1 MDEGNYVSANLD
13 EGYSPEAI
21 ANMENAL
28 EEFAVSLTE
37 IRPEDANIAVFRGLK
52 LTIAGRPR
60 RLAELGNVESPDDPM
75 KIELMIYNK
84 EQIEQVLEFIKKN
97 GFPAKNDPGSQF
109 IHIRVPK
116 PSRMQLEELGD
127 EVIRRTNSACTRLM
141 KIKTNTG
148 LRIRAAM
155 EKEYIDQRIS
165 GIAIKKIDN
174 ALERIT
180 KEMKIVGVMKR
191 KAILGS
197 FFKTVERDDNDII
210 KIINKRIKLEKD
222 KIAREQDLRIRDEAL
237 ESQNQTI
244 NKIETED
251 LSNNEKQKF
260 ENMNISP
267 SST

>member
-1 MDEGNYVSANLD
+1 MNEAYYITPNLD

-21 ANMENAL
+21 ANMESAL
-28 EEFAVSLTE
+28 EEFIVSLLD
-37 IRPEDANIAVFRGLK
+37 IKPEDANIAVFRGLK
-52 LTIAGRPR
+52 LTIKGRPR
-60 RLAELGNVESPDDPM
+60 RLSELGNVESPDDPM

-84 EQIEQVLEFIKKN
+84 EQIEEVFEFIKNN
-97 GFPAKNDPGSQF
+97 GFPAKNEQGSQF

-165 GIAIKKIDN
+165 GFAVKKIDN

-191 KAILGS
+191 KSILGS
-197 FFKTVERDDNDII
+197 FFKTIERDDAEII
-210 KIINKRIKLEKD
+210 KAINKRIKLEKD
-222 KIAREQDLRIRDEAL
+222 KIAKEQDLRIKDEAI
-237 ESQNQTI
+237 ESQVQSI
-244 NKIETED
+244 EKVETENIGNNMEKKVEEPND
-251 LSNNEKQKF
+251 FSN
-260 ENMNISP
+260 
-267 SST
+267 ST

>member
-1 MDEGNYVSANLD
+1 MDEVNYISTNLD

-21 ANMENAL
+21 ANMENAV
-28 EEFAVSLTE
+28 EEFAVSLTG

-52 LTIAGRPR
+52 LTVKGRPR
-60 RLAELGNVESPDDPM
+60 RLSELGNVESPDDPM

-84 EQIEQVLEFIKKN
+84 EQIEEVLEFIKKN
-97 GFPAKNDPGSQF
+97 GFPAKNETGSQF

-127 EVIRRTNSACTRLM
+127 EVIRRTNTATTRLM

-165 GIAIKKIDN
+165 GVALKKIDN

-180 KEMKIVGVMKR
+180 KEMKIIGVIKR

-197 FFKTVERDDNDII
+197 FFKTIERDDADIV
-210 KIINKRIKLEKD
+210 KVINKRIKLDKD
-222 KIAREQDLRIRDEAL
+222 KIAKEEELRIQKEA
-237 ESQNQTI
+237 
-244 NKIETED
+244 
-251 LSNNEKQKF
+251 F
-260 ENMNISP
+260 ENEGQNKEDTSTNNFDHNRTRVGVEQNIS
-267 SST
+267 TNN

>member
-1 MDEGNYVSANLD
+1 MDEENYISSNVD

-28 EEFAVSLTE
+28 EEFAVSLLE
-37 IRPEDANIAVFRGLK
+37 IKPEDANIAVFRGLK
-52 LTIAGRPR
+52 LTIQGRPR

-84 EQIEQVLEFIKKN
+84 EQIEKVLEFIKQN
-97 GFPAKNDPGSQF
+97 GFPAKNEPGSQF

-127 EVIRRTNSACTRLM
+127 EVIRRTNSATTRLM

-165 GIAIKKIDN
+165 GIALKKIDN

-180 KEMKIVGVMKR
+180 KEMKIIGIIKR

-197 FFKTVERDDNDII
+197 FFKTIERDDADLV
-210 KIINKRIKLEKD
+210 KVINKRVKLEKD
-222 KIAREQDLRIRDEAL
+222 RIAKENELKIQKEAL
-237 ESQNQTI
+237 ENESQNKDDKDTNHLNNNTPQI
-244 NKIETED
+244 GIE
-251 LSNNEKQKF
+251 Q
-260 ENMNISP
+260 NIS
-267 SST
+267 TNN

>member
-1 MDEGNYVSANLD
+1 MDEGNYIAPNLE

-28 EEFAVSLTE
+28 EEFIVSLIE
-37 IRPEDANIAVFRGLK
+37 IKPEDANIAVFRGLK
-52 LTIAGRPR
+52 LTLKGRLR
-60 RLAELGNVESPDDPM
+60 RLSELGNVESPDDPM

-84 EQIEQVLEFIKKN
+84 ELIEEVLEFIKKN
-97 GFPAKNDPGSQF
+97 GFPAKNEPGSQF

-165 GIAIKKIDN
+165 GVAIKKIDN

-191 KAILGS
+191 KVILGS
-197 FFKTVERDDNDII
+197 FFKTIERDDADIV
-210 KIINKRIKLEKD
+210 KVVNKRVKLEKD
-222 KIAREQDLRIRDEAL
+222 KIAKEQQLRIQAEAL
-237 ESQNQTI
+237 ENQDLNKEKLETLKTENVTSQIVDDNNTHI
-244 NKIETED
+244 
-251 LSNNEKQKF
+251 SN
-260 ENMNISP
+260 
-267 SST
+267 

>member
-1 MDEGNYVSANLD
+1 MDEGNYISANLD

-21 ANMENAL
+21 ANMDNAL

-52 LTIAGRPR
+52 LTLKGRPR

-84 EQIEQVLEFIKKN
+84 EQIEEVLDFIKKN
-97 GFPAKNDPGSQF
+97 GFPAKNETGSQF

-127 EVIRRTNSACTRLM
+127 EVIRRTNSASTRLM

-165 GIAIKKIDN
+165 GVALKKIDN

-180 KEMKIVGVMKR
+180 KEMKIIGVMKR

-197 FFKTVERDDNDII
+197 FFKTIERDDADII
-210 KIINKRIKLEKD
+210 KVINKRIKLEKD
-222 KIAREQDLRIRDEAL
+222 KIAKEQELRIQAEAL
-237 ESQNQTI
+237 KNQEQNKE
-244 NKIETED
+244 KIETLNTENVSSQID
-251 LSNNEKQKF
+251 NDNNIPTSN
-260 ENMNISP
+260 
-267 SST
+267 

>member
-1 MDEGNYVSANLD
+1 MDEVNYISSNVD

-28 EEFAVSLTE
+28 EEFIVSLMG
-37 IRPEDANIAVFRGLK
+37 IKPEDANIAVFRGLK
-52 LTIAGRPR
+52 LTITGRPR
-60 RLAELGNVESPDDPM
+60 RLSELGNVESPDDPM

-84 EQIEQVLEFIKKN
+84 EQIEQVLEFIKNN
-97 GFPAKNDPGSQF
+97 GFPAKNEPGSQF

-127 EVIRRTNSACTRLM
+127 EVIRRTNSASTRLI

-165 GIAIKKIDN
+165 GVAIKKIDN

-180 KEMKIVGVMKR
+180 REIKIVGVMKR
-191 KAILGS
+191 KSILGS
-197 FFKTVERDDNDII
+197 FFKTIERDDADII
-210 KIINKRIKLEKD
+210 KVINKRVKLEKD
-222 KIAREQDLRIRDEAL
+222 KISKEQDLRIKDEAQDIQ
-237 ESQNQTI
+237 SQ
-244 NKIETED
+244 
-251 LSNNEKQKF
+251 SNEKVETKNIEYNEEQKLEQF
-260 ENMNISP
+260 NISS

>member
-1 MDEGNYVSANLD
+1 MDEASYISSNVE
-13 EGYSPEAI
+13 EGYSPESI
-21 ANMENAL
+21 ANMESAL
-28 EEFAVSLTE
+28 EEFIVSLLD
-37 IRPEDANIAVFRGLK
+37 IKPEDANIAVFRGLK
-52 LTIAGRPR
+52 ITLQGRPK
-60 RLAELGNVESPDDPM
+60 RLAELGNVESPDNPM

-84 EQIEQVLEFIKKN
+84 EQIEQVLEFIKEN

-127 EVIRRTNSACTRLM
+127 EVIRRTNTACTRLM

-165 GIAIKKIDN
+165 GIALKKIDN

-180 KEMKIVGVMKR
+180 KEMKIIGIMKR

-197 FFKTVERDDNDII
+197 FFKTIERDDADLL
-210 KIINKRIKLEKD
+210 KVINKRIKLEKD
-222 KIAREQDLRIRDEAL
+222 KIAKEQELRIKDEAL
-237 ESQNQTI
+237 EDQNQTTD
-244 NKIETED
+244 KVETENIK
-251 LSNNEKQKF
+251 SNGE
-260 ENMNISP
+260 
-267 SST
+267 

>member
-1 MDEGNYVSANLD
+1 MDEGNYISANLD

-28 EEFAVSLTE
+28 EEFAISLSE
-37 IRPEDANIAVFRGLK
+37 IKPEDANIAVFRGLK
-52 LTIAGRPR
+52 LTIKGRPR
-60 RLAELGNVESPDDPM
+60 RLSELGNVESPDDPM

-84 EQIEQVLEFIKKN
+84 EQIEDVLEFVKNN
-97 GFPAKNDPGSQF
+97 GFPAKNEQGSQF

-127 EVIRRTNSACTRLM
+127 EVIRRTNSASTRLM

-165 GIAIKKIDN
+165 GVAIKKIDN

-180 KEMKIVGVMKR
+180 KEMKIIGVIKR

-197 FFKTVERDDNDII
+197 FFKTIERDDADIV
-210 KIINKRIKLEKD
+210 KVINKRIKLEKD
-222 KIAREQDLRIRDEAL
+222 KIAKELELKIQHQVLETQDQTRD
-237 ESQNQTI
+237 
-244 NKIETED
+244 KIETENIK
-251 LSNNEKQKF
+251 NNEEKTVD
-260 ENMNISP
+260 ELNIS
-267 SST
+267 SNKN

>member
-1 MDEGNYVSANLD
+1 MDEGNYISANLD

-21 ANMENAL
+21 ANMDNAL

-37 IRPEDANIAVFRGLK
+37 IKPEDANIAVFRGLK
-52 LTIAGRPR
+52 ITLKGRPR

-84 EQIEQVLEFIKKN
+84 EQIEEILEFIKKN
-97 GFPAKNDPGSQF
+97 GFPAKNEPGSQF

-127 EVIRRTNSACTRLM
+127 EVIRRTNSAATRLM

-165 GIAIKKIDN
+165 GVALKKIDN

-180 KEMKIVGVMKR
+180 KEMKIIGVIKR

-197 FFKTVERDDNDII
+197 FFKTIERDDADII
-210 KIINKRIKLEKD
+210 KVINKRIKLEKD
-222 KIAREQDLRIRDEAL
+222 KIAKERELRIQAEAL
-237 ESQNQTI
+237 ESQEQNKE
-244 NKIETED
+244 KIETINTGNITSQIVDENKIHT
-251 LSNNEKQKF
+251 SN
-260 ENMNISP
+260 
-267 SST
+267 

>member
-1 MDEGNYVSANLD
+1 MDEGNYISANLD

-21 ANMENAL
+21 ANMDNAL
-28 EEFAVSLTE
+28 EEFAISLTE

-52 LTIAGRPR
+52 LTLKGRPR

-84 EQIEQVLEFIKKN
+84 EQIEEVLEFIKKN
-97 GFPAKNDPGSQF
+97 GFPAKNEPGSQF

-165 GIAIKKIDN
+165 GVALKKIDN

-180 KEMKIVGVMKR
+180 KEMKIIGVMKR

-197 FFKTVERDDNDII
+197 FFKTIERDDADII
-210 KIINKRIKLEKD
+210 KVINKRIKLEKD
-222 KIAREQDLRIRDEAL
+222 KIAKEQELRIQAEAL
-237 ESQNQTI
+237 KNQEQNKE
-244 NKIETED
+244 KIETLNTENVSSQIVD
-251 LSNNEKQKF
+251 DNNIRTSN
-260 ENMNISP
+260 
-267 SST
+267 

>member
-1 MDEGNYVSANLD
+1 MDEENYISSNVD

-28 EEFAVSLTE
+28 EEFAVSLLE
-37 IRPEDANIAVFRGLK
+37 IKPEDANIAVFRGLK
-52 LTIAGRPR
+52 LTIKGRLR

-84 EQIEQVLEFIKKN
+84 EQIEKVLEFIKQN
-97 GFPAKNDPGSQF
+97 GFPAKNEPGSQF

-127 EVIRRTNSACTRLM
+127 EVIRRTNSATTRLM

-165 GIAIKKIDN
+165 GIALKKIDN

-180 KEMKIVGVMKR
+180 KEMKIIGVIKR

-197 FFKTVERDDNDII
+197 FFKTIERDDADLV
-210 KIINKRIKLEKD
+210 KVINKRVKLEKD
-222 KIAREQDLRIRDEAL
+222 RIAKENELKIQKEAL
-237 ESQNQTI
+237 ENESQNKDDKDT
-244 NKIETED
+244 NH
-251 LSNNEKQKF
+251 LNNNTPQISIQQ
-260 ENMNISP
+260 NIS
-267 SST
+267 TNN

>member
-1 MDEGNYVSANLD
+1 MDEVNYISNNLD

-21 ANMENAL
+21 ANMESAL
-28 EEFAVSLTE
+28 EDFILSLLE
-37 IRPEDANIAVFRGLK
+37 IKPEDANIAVFRGLK
-52 LTIAGRPR
+52 ITIAGRPR

-84 EQIEQVLEFIKKN
+84 EQIVQVLEFIKDN
-97 GFPAKNDPGSQF
+97 GFPAKNEPGSQF

-127 EVIRRTNSACTRLM
+127 EVIRRTNSAFTRLL

-165 GIAIKKIDN
+165 SIALKKIDN

-180 KEMKIVGVMKR
+180 REMKIIGVMKR
-191 KAILGS
+191 KSILGS
-197 FFKTVERDDNDII
+197 FFKTIEKDDADIV

-222 KIAREQDLRIRDEAL
+222 KIAKEQELRIKDEVL
-237 ESQNQTI
+237 EDQNQTTD
-244 NKIETED
+244 KVETE
-251 LSNNEKQKF
+251 
-260 ENMNISP
+260 NIKGNGEQN
-267 SST
+267 

>member
-1 MDEGNYVSANLD
+1 MDEASYISSNIE
-13 EGYSPEAI
+13 EGYSPESI
-21 ANMENAL
+21 ANMESAL
-28 EEFAVSLTE
+28 EEFIVSLLD
-37 IRPEDANIAVFRGLK
+37 IKPEDANIAVFRGLK
-52 LTIAGRPR
+52 ITLQGRPR
-60 RLAELGNVESPDDPM
+60 RLAELGNVESPDNPM

-84 EQIEQVLEFIKKN
+84 EQIEQVLEFIKEN

-127 EVIRRTNSACTRLM
+127 EVIRRTNTACTRLM

-165 GIAIKKIDN
+165 GIALKKIDN

-180 KEMKIVGVMKR
+180 KEMKIIGIMKR

-197 FFKTVERDDNDII
+197 FFKTIERDDADLL
-210 KIINKRIKLEKD
+210 KVINKRIKLDKD
-222 KIAREQDLRIRDEAL
+222 KIAKEQELKIQVNTL
-237 ESQNQTI
+237 EN
-244 NKIETED
+244 ED
-251 LSNNEKQKF
+251 KDIDKTNV
-260 ENMNISP
+260 
-267 SST
+267 

>member
-1 MDEGNYVSANLD
+1 MDEGNYISSNVD

-28 EEFAVSLTE
+28 EEFAVSLLE
-37 IRPEDANIAVFRGLK
+37 IKPEDANIAVFRGLK
-52 LTIAGRPR
+52 LTLQGRPK

-84 EQIEQVLEFIKKN
+84 EQIEKVLEFIKQN
-97 GFPAKNDPGSQF
+97 GFPAKNENGSQF
-109 IHIRVPK
+109 IHIKVPK

-127 EVIRRTNSACTRLM
+127 EVIRSTTSAATRLM

-165 GIAIKKIDN
+165 GIALKKIDN

-180 KEMKIVGVMKR
+180 KEIKIIGVIKR

-197 FFKTVERDDNDII
+197 FFKTVERDDADLV
-210 KIINKRIKLEKD
+210 KIINKRIKLDKD
-222 KIAREQDLRIRDEAL
+222 KIAKEQEL
-237 ESQNQTI
+237 
-244 NKIETED
+244 KIQVEGSDKT
-251 LSNNEKQKF
+251 NA
-260 ENMNISP
+260 
-267 SST
+267 

>member
-1 MDEGNYVSANLD
+1 MDEANYLSSNLD

-21 ANMENAL
+21 SNMENAL
-28 EEFAVSLTE
+28 EEFIVSLLD
-37 IRPEDANIAVFRGLK
+37 IKPEDANIAVFRGLK
-52 LTIAGRPR
+52 VTIKGRPR

-84 EQIEQVLEFIKKN
+84 EQIEKVLEFIKKN
-97 GFPAKNDPGSQF
+97 GFPAKNEPGSQF

-127 EVIRRTNSACTRLM
+127 EVIRRTTTACTRLM

-148 LRIRAAM
+148 LRIRAGM
-155 EKEYIDQRIS
+155 EKEYIDQRVS
-165 GIAIKKIDN
+165 GVALKKIDN

-191 KAILGS
+191 KSILGS
-197 FFKTVERDDNDII
+197 FFKTIERDDADIV

-222 KIAREQDLRIRDEAL
+222 KIAKELQLRIIDEAL
-237 ESQNQTI
+237 EAKDQST
-244 NKIETED
+244 NKVETENIKRD
-251 LSNNEKQKF
+251 EKKV
-260 ENMNISP
+260 EESNIS
-267 SST
+267 SDLI

>member
-1 MDEGNYVSANLD
+1 MDEINYISSNLD

-28 EEFAVSLTE
+28 EEFIVSLSE
-37 IRPEDANIAVFRGLK
+37 IKPEDANIAVFRGLK
-52 LTIAGRPR
+52 VTITGRPR

-84 EQIEQVLEFIKKN
+84 EQIELVLEFIKKN
-97 GFPAKNDPGSQF
+97 GFPAKNEPGSQF
-109 IHIRVPK
+109 IYIRVPK

-127 EVIRRTNSACTRLM
+127 EVIRRTNSACTRLL

-148 LRIRAAM
+148 LRMRAAM

-180 KEMKIVGVMKR
+180 KEMKIIGVMKR

-197 FFKTVERDDNDII
+197 FFKTIEKDDADIV
-210 KIINKRIKLEKD
+210 KVINKRIKLEKD
-222 KIAREQDLRIRDEAL
+222 KIAKEQELRIKDEAL
-237 ESQNQTI
+237 EDQNDTTD
-244 NKIETED
+244 KVETENIK
-251 LSNNEKQKF
+251 SNGK
-260 ENMNISP
+260 
-267 SST
+267 

>member
-1 MDEGNYVSANLD
+1 MDEGNYISANLE

-52 LTIAGRPR
+52 LTLKGRLR

-84 EQIEQVLEFIKKN
+84 EQIEEVLGFIKKN
-97 GFPAKNDPGSQF
+97 GFPAKNEPGSQF

-127 EVIRRTNSACTRLM
+127 EVIRRTTSAATRLM
-141 KIKTNTG
+141 KIKTNTS

-165 GIAIKKIDN
+165 GVALKKIDN

-180 KEMKIVGVMKR
+180 KEMKIIGVIKR
-191 KAILGS
+191 KSILGS
-197 FFKTVERDDNDII
+197 FFKTIERDDADIV
-210 KIINKRIKLEKD
+210 KVINKRIKLEKD
-222 KIAREQDLRIRDEAL
+222 KITKEQELRIKTEAL
-237 ESQNQTI
+237 EEQNQI
-244 NKIETED
+244 LDKNETENIK
-251 LSNNEKQKF
+251 NNEEKRTD
-260 ENMNISP
+260 EASISSNII
-267 SST
+267 

>member
-1 MDEGNYVSANLD
+1 MDEGNYISANLD

-21 ANMENAL
+21 SNMENAL
-28 EEFAVSLTE
+28 EDFAVSLTE

-52 LTIAGRPR
+52 LTLKGRPR

-84 EQIEQVLEFIKKN
+84 EQIEEVLEFIKKN
-97 GFPAKNDPGSQF
+97 GFPAKNEPGSQF

-127 EVIRRTNSACTRLM
+127 EVIRRTNSAATRLM

-165 GIAIKKIDN
+165 SIAIKKIDN

-180 KEMKIVGVMKR
+180 KEMKIIGVIKR

-197 FFKTVERDDNDII
+197 FFKTIERDDADII
-210 KIINKRIKLEKD
+210 KVINKRIKLEKD
-222 KIAREQDLRIRDEAL
+222 KITKEQELRIKTEAL
-237 ESQNQTI
+237 EGQDQI
-244 NKIETED
+244 LDKIETED
-251 LSNNEKQKF
+251 IKNNEEKRTD
-260 ENMNISP
+260 EANIS
-267 SST
+267 SNII

>member
-1 MDEGNYVSANLD
+1 MDEANYISSNIE
-13 EGYSPEAI
+13 EGYSPESI
-21 ANMENAL
+21 ANMESAL
-28 EEFAVSLTE
+28 EEFIVSLLD

-52 LTIAGRPR
+52 ITLQGRPK
-60 RLAELGNVESPDDPM
+60 RLAELGNVESPDNPM

-84 EQIEQVLEFIKKN
+84 EQIEQVLEFIKQN

-127 EVIRRTNSACTRLM
+127 EVIRRTNTACTRLM

-165 GIAIKKIDN
+165 GIALKKIDN

-180 KEMKIVGVMKR
+180 KEMKIVGVIKR

-197 FFKTVERDDNDII
+197 YFKTIERDDADLL
-210 KIINKRIKLEKD
+210 KVINKRIKLEKD
-222 KIAREQDLRIRDEAL
+222 KIAKEQELKIQVEAL
-237 ESQNQTI
+237 E
-244 NKIETED
+244 
-251 LSNNEKQKF
+251 NEVKGSDKT
-260 ENMNISP
+260 NV
-267 SST
+267 

>member
-1 MDEGNYVSANLD
+1 MDEVNYISSNLD

-28 EEFAVSLTE
+28 EEFIVSLLE
-37 IRPEDANIAVFRGLK
+37 IKPEDANIAVFRGLK
-52 LTIAGRPR
+52 LTITGRPR

-84 EQIEQVLEFIKKN
+84 EQIEQVLEFIKDN
-97 GFPAKNDPGSQF
+97 GFPAKNEAGSQF

-165 GIAIKKIDN
+165 GIALKKIDN
-174 ALERIT
+174 AMERIT
-180 KEMKIVGVMKR
+180 KEMKIIGVMKR

-197 FFKTVERDDNDII
+197 FFKTIEKDDADMV

-222 KIAREQDLRIRDEAL
+222 KIAKEQNLGIKDEEL
-237 ESQNQTI
+237 EGQNQSA
-244 NKIETED
+244 NKVKT
-251 LSNNEKQKF
+251 
-260 ENMNISP
+260 
-267 SST
+267 

>member
-1 MDEGNYVSANLD
+1 
-13 EGYSPEAI
+13 
-21 ANMENAL
+21 
-28 EEFAVSLTE
+28 
-37 IRPEDANIAVFRGLK
+37 
-52 LTIAGRPR
+52 
-60 RLAELGNVESPDDPM
+60 M

-84 EQIEQVLEFIKKN
+84 EQIEEVLEFIKKN
-97 GFPAKNDPGSQF
+97 GFPAKNEPGSQF

-165 GIAIKKIDN
+165 GVALKKIDN

-197 FFKTVERDDNDII
+197 FFKTIERDDADIV
-210 KIINKRIKLEKD
+210 KVVNKRVKLEKD
-222 KIAREQDLRIRDEAL
+222 KIAKEQQLILENEAL
-237 ESQNQTI
+237 EKQEL
-244 NKIETED
+244 NKEKMETVKTED
-251 LSNNEKQKF
+251 VTSSIVDHNNTHKSN
-260 ENMNISP
+260 
-267 SST
+267 

>member
-1 MDEGNYVSANLD
+1 MNEANYITPNLD

-28 EEFAVSLTE
+28 EEFIVSLLD
-37 IRPEDANIAVFRGLK
+37 IKPEDANIAVFRGLK
-52 LTIAGRPR
+52 LTIKGRLR
-60 RLAELGNVESPDDPM
+60 RLSELGNVESPDDPM

-84 EQIEQVLEFIKKN
+84 EQIEQVLEFIKQN
-97 GFPAKNDPGSQF
+97 GFPAKNDQGSQF
-109 IHIRVPK
+109 IHIKVPK

-155 EKEYIDQRIS
+155 EKEFIDQRIS

-174 ALERIT
+174 SLERIT
-180 KEMKIVGVMKR
+180 KEMRIIGIMKR

-197 FFKTVERDDNDII
+197 FFKTIERDDADLI

-222 KIAREQDLRIRDEAL
+222 KIAKEEELRIQREAL
-237 ESQNQTI
+237 E
-244 NKIETED
+244 NKIQNIDNTD
-251 LSNNEKQKF
+251 INNLNNDSPQIGNEQK
-260 ENMNISP
+260 ISTN
-267 SST
+267 S

>member
-1 MDEGNYVSANLD
+1 MDEGNYISANVD

-21 ANMENAL
+21 ANMDNAL

-37 IRPEDANIAVFRGLK
+37 IKPEDANIAVFRGLK
-52 LTIAGRPR
+52 LTLKGRPR

-84 EQIEQVLEFIKKN
+84 EQIEEILEFIKKN
-97 GFPAKNDPGSQF
+97 GFPAKNEAGSQF
-109 IHIRVPK
+109 IHVRVPK

-127 EVIRRTNSACTRLM
+127 EVIRRTNSASTRLM

-180 KEMKIVGVMKR
+180 KEMKIIGVMKR
-191 KAILGS
+191 KSILGS
-197 FFKTVERDDNDII
+197 FFKTIERDDADII
-210 KIINKRIKLEKD
+210 KVINKRIKLEKD
-222 KIAREQDLRIRDEAL
+222 KIAKEQELRIKTEAL
-237 ESQNQTI
+237 DEQNQTI
-244 NKIETED
+244 DNVENQNIQ
-251 LSNNEKQKF
+251 SNEEQAGNQ
-260 ENMNISP
+260 NIS
-267 SST
+267 TNTT

>member
-1 MDEGNYVSANLD
+1 MDEVNYISSNVD

-28 EEFAVSLTE
+28 EEFIVSLME
-37 IRPEDANIAVFRGLK
+37 IKPEDANIAVFRGLK
-52 LTIAGRPR
+52 LTIKGRPK

-84 EQIEQVLEFIKKN
+84 EQIEQVLEFIKQN
-97 GFPAKNDPGSQF
+97 GFPAKNDQGSQF

-155 EKEYIDQRIS
+155 EKEFIDQRIS

-174 ALERIT
+174 SLERIT
-180 KEMKIVGVMKR
+180 KEMRIVGITKR

-197 FFKTVERDDNDII
+197 FFKTIERDDTDLI
-210 KIINKRIKLEKD
+210 KVINKRIKLEKD
-222 KIAREQDLRIRDEAL
+222 KIAKEEELRIQKEAL
-237 ESQNQTI
+237 E
-244 NKIETED
+244 NKIHNIDNTD
-251 LSNNEKQKF
+251 INNLSNDTPQIGNKQK
-260 ENMNISP
+260 ISTN
-267 SST
+267 S

>member
-1 MDEGNYVSANLD
+1 MDEVNYISSNLD

-28 EEFAVSLTE
+28 EEFIVSLLE
-37 IRPEDANIAVFRGLK
+37 IKPEDANISVFRGLK
-52 LTIAGRPR
+52 VTITGRPR

-84 EQIEQVLEFIKKN
+84 EQIELVLEFIKKN
-97 GFPAKNDPGSQF
+97 GFPAKNEQGSQF

-127 EVIRRTNSACTRLM
+127 EVIRRTNSACTRLL

-180 KEMKIVGVMKR
+180 KEMKIIGVMKR

-197 FFKTVERDDNDII
+197 FFKTIEKDDADIV
-210 KIINKRIKLEKD
+210 KVINKRIKLEKD
-222 KIAREQDLRIRDEAL
+222 KIAKEQELRIKDEAL
-237 ESQNQTI
+237 EDQNDTTD
-244 NKIETED
+244 KVETENIK
-251 LSNNEKQKF
+251 SNGK
-260 ENMNISP
+260 
-267 SST
+267 

>member
-1 MDEGNYVSANLD
+1 MDEGNYISANLD

-28 EEFAVSLTE
+28 EDFAVSLTE
-37 IRPEDANIAVFRGLK
+37 IKPEDANIAVFRGLK
-52 LTIAGRPR
+52 LTLKGRPR

-84 EQIEQVLEFIKKN
+84 EQIEEVLNFIKNN
-97 GFPAKNDPGSQF
+97 GFPAKNEPGSQF

-127 EVIRRTNSACTRLM
+127 EVIRRTNTACTRLM

-165 GIAIKKIDN
+165 GVALKKIDN

-180 KEMKIVGVMKR
+180 KEMKIVGVIKR
-191 KAILGS
+191 KSILGS
-197 FFKTVERDDNDII
+197 FFKTIERDDADII
-210 KIINKRIKLEKD
+210 KVINKRIKLEKD
-222 KIAREQDLRIRDEAL
+222 KISKEQELRIKNEAL
-237 ESQNQTI
+237 EEQNQSI
-244 NKIETED
+244 DKIENKIIE
-251 LSNNEKQKF
+251 SNELKTANEL
-260 ENMNISP
+260 NISTNV
-267 SST
+267 S

>member
-1 MDEGNYVSANLD
+1 MDEGNYISANLD

-75 KIELMIYNK
+75 RIELMIYNK

-180 KEMKIVGVMKR
+180 KEIKIIGVMKR
-191 KAILGS
+191 KVILGS
-197 FFKTVERDDNDII
+197 FFKTIERDDGDII

-222 KIAREQDLRIRDEAL
+222 RIAKEQDLRIRDEAL
-237 ESQNQTI
+237 EVQNQTI
-244 NKIETED
+244 NNNETENI
-251 LSNNEKQKF
+251 SNNDKQKF
-260 ENMNISP
+260 ENMNIS
-267 SST
+267 SSSN